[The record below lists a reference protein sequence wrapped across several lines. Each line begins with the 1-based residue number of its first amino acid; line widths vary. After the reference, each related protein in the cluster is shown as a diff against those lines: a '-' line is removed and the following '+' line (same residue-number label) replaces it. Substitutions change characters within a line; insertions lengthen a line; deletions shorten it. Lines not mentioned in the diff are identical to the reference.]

1 MEKKL
6 LKAALGGLLLLAG
19 CNNVPTRSDLV
30 ATVGGAPV
38 SREDALFALSST
50 GKRANDSASRFQAL
64 YNLLDNRQKA
74 EIARRHLGNAQN
86 EIEAE
91 LRLFENRNLA
101 QIYNYFHLRENLGIP
116 RDTLENYF
124 RLNRQHYM
132 ADSLV
137 DTTFYALRQRVAE
150 DYYIKS
156 HGTDIEAMYR
166 EKAGEF
172 KSPDQAR
179 AAVLIGVDSN
189 EVASRLARL
198 AAGANV
204 DSVLLTNGKGLAA
217 GDPALVQMNS
227 ANANGK
233 LMGLQPLW
241 SYAFGEKATPAGH
254 ATPVFAHVGKG
265 QKFYAALWI
274 IDRKPAYLPP
284 LDSVR
289 AQVEKKFVAVRRH
302 EMSTGVPERL
312 RVQYAVKLAA
322 MEPEGVESYYA
333 AHSAEF
339 KTLPGYRLYHL
350 EMSDSAQLAAALT
363 GVTTLEAMQA
373 KASLGSNSYTAAHKG
388 EIGLV
393 KEGHCLPYGIGM
405 MPDLFDKLTSMKP
418 GTFTG
423 ILKAPDTDKYHVFYL
438 AEKVSPQV
446 KPLERVRKQIEAQL
460 KGSDRVLDSNTVLA
474 YLGNEPIVRESEVMR
489 LKAQI
494 PAQQQAMYNREALV
508 EILVNW
514 YLMASEARRAGL
526 DKAPEYRSWTSMMRD
541 QMMVARLQDSLLA
554 GSLGVP
560 EADLKKAYAGQQ
572 GKLFVKPYAES
583 RLEAALWLRIPD
595 IAYRMAFAIDSIRYA
610 PSKDWKEARPALFK
624 DIKGHEL
631 ALAQQVALV
640 KLQQEVPIRILD
652 SAFQIVLPSFDK
664 QTLIEK
670 AKKAYEERNLELS
683 RQNWLLVRHLVS
695 GDEASLSMATME
707 LAKIY
712 NEQEQFEASAREYGV
727 YAALWPKASDAYKAM
742 FMRGFILSENLKRD
756 SVALPVFQDMLKRY
770 PHTDLSDDAEWMV
783 RNIQSGGKM
792 VPALLDSISRADQ
805 AATAS
810 EASTAPATPDAPV
823 SPQGAQPAAP
833 PAAKP

>member
-38 SREDALFALSST
+38 SRGEALFALSST
-50 GKRANDSASRFQAL
+50 GKSTSDSASRFQAL

-91 LRLFENRNLA
+91 LRIFQNRNLA
-101 QIYNYFHLRENLGIP
+101 QIYNYFHLRENLGIH

-124 RLNRQHYM
+124 KLNRQRYL
-132 ADSLV
+132 ADSLM

-150 DYYIKS
+150 DLYIRS
-156 HGTDIEAMYR
+156 HGTDIEALYR
-166 EKAGEF
+166 ESSSLFEKPA
-172 KSPDQAR
+172 QAQ
-179 AAVLIGVDSN
+179 AAVLLGVDSN
-189 EVASRLARL
+189 EVVRQLARL

-227 ANANGK
+227 ANATGK

-241 SYAFGEKATPAGH
+241 PFAFGEKATPAGQ
-254 ATPVFAHVGKG
+254 ASPVVSQVAKE
-265 QKFYAALWI
+265 QKYYAALWI
-274 IDRKPAYLPP
+274 IERKPAYLPP

-289 AQVEKKFVAVRRH
+289 AQVEKKFIAVRRH

-312 RVQYAVKLAA
+312 RAQYAVKLVAI
-322 MEPEGVESYYA
+322 EPQGVESYYA
-333 AHSAEF
+333 AHSSEF
-339 KTLPGYRLYHL
+339 MTLPSYRLYHL
-350 EMSDSAQLAAALT
+350 EMADSAQLAAVLT

-373 KASLGSNSYTAAHKG
+373 KASLGGNSYTAAHKG

-405 MPDLFDKLTSMKP
+405 MPELFAKLASMKP
-418 GTFTG
+418 GAFTG

-438 AEKVSPQV
+438 AEKVPPQV
-446 KPLERVRKQIEAQL
+446 KPLDRVRKQIEAQL

-474 YLGNEPIVRESEVMR
+474 YLGNEPIARESEVMR

-508 EILVNW
+508 QILVNW
-514 YLMASEARRAGL
+514 HLMATEARRAGL
-526 DKAPEYRSWTSMMRD
+526 DKTPEYRSWISMLRD
-541 QMMVARLQDSLLA
+541 QMLVARLQDSLLA
-554 GSLGVP
+554 STLGVP
-560 EADLKKAYAGQQ
+560 EADLKKAYAEQQ
-572 GKLFVKPYAES
+572 GKLFEKPYAES

-595 IAYRMAFAIDSIRYA
+595 IAYRMAFAADSLRYA
-610 PSKDWKEARPALFK
+610 PSKDWREARAAIFK
-624 DIKGHEL
+624 DIKGREL
-631 ALAQQVALV
+631 ANAQQVALI

-664 QTLIEK
+664 QALIEK

-683 RQNWLLVRHLVS
+683 SQYWLLVRNLVS
-695 GDEASLSMATME
+695 GDEASLSKATME

-712 NEQEQFEASAREYGV
+712 NEQEQFEASSREYGV
-727 YAALWPKASDAYKAM
+727 YAALWPEAADAYKAM
-742 FMRGFILSENLKRD
+742 FMQGFILSENLKRD
-756 SVALPVFQDMLKRY
+756 SLALPVFQSMLKRF
-770 PHTDLSDDAEWMV
+770 PRTDLSDDAEWMV
-783 RNIQSGGKM
+783 RNIQSGGKL

-805 AATAS
+805 VEPAGS
-810 EASTAPATPDAPV
+810 GNTAPATPDAPV
-823 SPQGAQPAAP
+823 SPKGAQPAAP